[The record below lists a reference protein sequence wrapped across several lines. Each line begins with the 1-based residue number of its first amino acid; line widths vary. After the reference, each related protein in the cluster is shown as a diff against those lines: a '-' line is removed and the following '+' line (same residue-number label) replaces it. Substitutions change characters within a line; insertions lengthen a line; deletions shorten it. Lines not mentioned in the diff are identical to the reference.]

1 MFSPC
6 MWRDEAYLLDI
17 LLAARDAQEFS
28 SGLTKEAFATSKLH
42 QAAIVRALEV
52 VGEAAGKVSREFR
65 EAHPEIPWKRI
76 VGLRNRLIH
85 DYTHVDLDRV
95 WEVVTVHVPDLIAR
109 IEPLVPPPEDGL

>member
-1 MFSPC
+1 

-42 QAAIVRALEV
+42 QAAIIRVLEV

-65 EAHPEIPWKRI
+65 EAHPEIPWKQI

-85 DYTHVDLDRV
+85 DYTHVDFDRV
-95 WEVVTVHVPDLIAR
+95 WEVVTVHVPDFITR
-109 IEPLVPPPEDGL
+109 IEPLVPPPEDEP

>member
-1 MFSPC
+1 

-42 QAAIVRALEV
+42 QAAIVRAL
-52 VGEAAGKVSREFR
+52 
-65 EAHPEIPWKRI
+65 
-76 VGLRNRLIH
+76 